1 MPVSQQQ
8 STLLPF
14 GHQVYHSSLHPGS
27 SRPLPPTS
35 PTNAVPPP
43 PVPDTPTLRADVFA
57 LLDAFA
63 GAEERRYA
71 SFVREWEG
79 RGWGR
84 VWFLLGEG
92 RRGRVD
98 GLKGVV
104 HVFVEHF
111 VPLYQLLQARDG
123 GSEKDMGKGKGKKPT
138 QERSIFL
145 RALGALFALYTM
157 YAAPYDDDKDTDEL
171 EGDRPRGCLALLPTP
186 TWAEINLV
194 PVLQARQREA
204 GMEKVVVEKKKRARR
219 KGRAPEPPAPP
230 TTAEGQ
236 DEVGEGE
243 EEGGGRPN
251 KRARVDT
258 TISTTRARSTGR
270 TRAPAKI
277 GTTSSTPAEADPPDD
292 TLPPCSPQ
300 DSSSDE
306 ETAPTTR
313 RRSRLRS
320 KWKRP
325 KPLTD
330 PVEIAAAALATQR
343 LLEGCSGTVKVHPD
357 EGRVL
362 ISRELFEGCVV
373 KMAGLVREF
382 LGEEAES
389 GEDGVGLVDEVIF
402 VLREMLCLDQGKEI
416 HLRQTGIF
424 RLLVGH
430 TPSPTTHPDDTST
443 AVRTFFGPLWY
454 SSTTFAS
461 KMTKDVPE
469 YIGGYLSLQI
479 IHPTHTFHLALS
491 RADALRLT
499 VSERTDS
506 GSSASD
512 SEFVGICEM
521 MLRERAR
528 REAFGL
534 APCFDEGGGVRE
546 EGGLMMLARSEDED
560 EDGEEGWEVVGV
572 PELWVDR
579 ALLVQAER
587 RAVEMIGS
595 SSSSSSSGATEIG
608 KGEKGTAFSKD
619 AMDFVKMFSFGTS
632 LANDGAGEGKF
643 VRVPKSCL
651 SEARLYVDSVLGAR
665 AKGAVSVSDAMME
678 MEGVRLESEEE
689 DEEEGEGGEEI
700 EVLDE
705 PEVEVPREVD
715 EVSPEPEPE
724 PEPEPSP
731 EPVQE
736 AVQASTS
743 TSTSIPGSSMMLALP
758 GLGQPSRLPIP
769 AEPVKKAKPKKKAVV
784 SIPKKIEREKSAAVS
799 LGELE
804 DELEGVLVEAR
815 RRTVKALR
823 V

>member
-27 SRPLPPTS
+27 SRPLPPTN
-35 PTNAVPPP
+35 PTNAGFPPP

-63 GAEERRYA
+63 GAEERSYA

-84 VWFLLGEG
+84 VWFLMGEG

-104 HVFVEHF
+104 DVFVEHF
-111 VPLYQLLQARDG
+111 VPLYQLLQGRDG
-123 GSEKDMGKGKGKKPT
+123 GSEKDNGKGKGKEREGLPT

-157 YAAPYDDDKDTDEL
+157 YAAPYDDDDKDTDEL
-171 EGDRPRGCLALLPTP
+171 EEDRPRGCLALLPAP

-194 PVLQARQREA
+194 PVLQAREREA

-219 KGRAPEPPAPP
+219 KGRATESEPPAPP

-373 KMAGLVREF
+373 KMSGLVRGF
-382 LGEEAES
+382 LGEEVES
-389 GEDGVGLVDEVIF
+389 GEDGVGLADEVIF
-402 VLREMLCLDQGKEI
+402 VLREMLCLDQGKEDR
-416 HLRQTGIF
+416 LQQTGIF

-430 TPSPTTHPDDTST
+430 TPYPTTQAVDTST

-454 SSTTFAS
+454 SSTTFTS

-469 YIGGYLSLQI
+469 YIGGYLSLHI
-479 IHPTHTFHLALS
+479 VHPTHTFHLALS

-499 VSERTDS
+499 ISERTDT
-506 GSSASD
+506 GSSD

-528 REAFGL
+528 REAFGF
-534 APCFDEGGGVRE
+534 APCFDYGGAKE
-546 EGGLMMLARSEDED
+546 EGGLMMLASSEDEK
-560 EDGEEGWEVVGV
+560 EDGWEVVGV

-595 SSSSSSSGATEIG
+595 SSSSGPTEIG
-608 KGEKGTAFSKD
+608 KGERGTAFSKD

-632 LANDGAGEGKF
+632 LADDGEKF

-689 DEEEGEGGEEI
+689 SEEWEGEEEI

-724 PEPEPSP
+724 LEPSP

-736 AVQASTS
+736 AVQGSTS
-743 TSTSIPGSSMMLALP
+743 TSTLIPGSSMMLALP
-758 GLGQPSRLPIP
+758 GLGQPSRLHVAP
-769 AEPVKKAKPKKKAVV
+769 EPVKKAKPKKKAVV
-784 SIPKKIEREKSAAVS
+784 SIPKKIEKEKGLRSAAVS

-804 DELEGVLVEAR
+804 DELEGVLLEAR